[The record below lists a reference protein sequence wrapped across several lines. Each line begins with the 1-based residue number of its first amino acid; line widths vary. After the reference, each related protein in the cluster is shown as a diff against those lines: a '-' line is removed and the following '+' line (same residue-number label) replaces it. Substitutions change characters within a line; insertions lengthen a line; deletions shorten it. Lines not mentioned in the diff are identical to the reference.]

1 MIASRRRLWV
11 IGGLAAW
18 ALVLGGLGVVSHRT
32 DAPTVREQRNLS
44 EALQIVNKATG
55 ISVDLAGSDAV
66 PAIMPVTIDKGCRI
80 TPLRDGATATGVVRF
95 FTADAALLLKRLGS
109 EFPAAYEAK
118 VSADGKALR
127 ADAGEFVALR
137 GKVIGPSEV
146 QVTVTTGCRPTTSSP
161 PTCSWSSPQP
171 PEPGKVLSAL
181 GAASVEDATVAFA
194 RCPSGGP
201 AATAAAIGHGLTARS
216 GRRAGARPGCRGPRH
231 RRGLRLPPRRE
242 RGGRR
247 GSPVGAGRPG
257 LRDTTLLTRSVQC
270 TGAD

>member
-109 EFPAAYEAK
+109 GFPAAYEAK

-146 QVTVTTGCRPTTSSP
+146 QVTVTTGCRPSDVESADLLMEY
-161 PTCSWSSPQP
+161 PQR
-171 PEPGKVLSAL
+171 PEPGKVLSVL

-194 RCPSGGP
+194 RCPTGGP
-201 AATAAAIGHGLTARS
+201 AVTAAAIGHGVTGGPAAARAHDQGVAVVDTAEVY
-216 GRRAGARPGCRGPRH
+216 AY
-231 RRGLRLPPRRE
+231 RRGANEAVAVVPQSE
-242 RGGRR
+242 RDAR
-247 GSPVGAGRPG
+247 VYVTE
-257 LRDTTLLTRSVQC
+257 LC
-270 TGAD
+270 